1 MELAFIKNAHC
12 WPELGTTKNFGGWGQ
27 EDKLFHFSM
36 SSPVLALAW
45 HSTTRDVM
53 GFQNSATEMQMSLEV
68 VFGGGNRIGDWAE
81 KMVWKREVGI
91 KQRSSTSG

>member
-12 WPELGTTKNFGGWGQ
+12 RPEPGTMKNSWGWDQ
-27 EDKLFHFSM
+27 EDKPFHFSM

-45 HSTTRDVM
+45 HSTTRDVI
-53 GFQNSATEMQMSLEV
+53 GFQNSSTEMQMSLEV

-81 KMVWKREVGI
+81 KMVWKREEGL
-91 KQRSSTSG
+91 KQRPSISG